1 MLKRAKSTVAHLV
14 RWADGANQNSLIL
27 FAGLTEQ
34 TKSHLSFRLG
44 RQSQSKA
51 VHFIDQVDKA
61 NLTSFH
67 PRVSPA
73 VYKINRSV
81 NLADGP
87 ILSELIDILF
97 AVISH

>member
-1 MLKRAKSTVAHLV
+1 MCFIS
-14 RWADGANQNSLIL
+14 S
-27 FAGLTEQ
+27 AGLTEK
-34 TKSHLSFRLG
+34 TKSSLSRPPG
-44 RQSQSKA
+44 RRGKLK
-51 VHFIDQVDKA
+51 VIYLFDWVDRA

-67 PRVSPA
+67 PRVSLA

>member
-1 MLKRAKSTVAHLV
+1 M
-14 RWADGANQNSLIL
+14 
-27 FAGLTEQ
+27 EQ
-34 TKSHLSFRLG
+34 TKSSSSRPPG
-44 RQSQSKA
+44 RRGKLKVIYWVDRANQSKA
-51 VHFIDQVDKA
+51 VHFIDQVDKE

-67 PRVSPA
+67 PIVSPA

-87 ILSELIDILF
+87 ILSELIDLLF

>member
-1 MLKRAKSTVAHLV
+1 M
-14 RWADGANQNSLIL
+14 
-27 FAGLTEQ
+27 EQ
-34 TKSHLSFRLG
+34 TKSSSSRPPG
-44 RQSQSKA
+44 RRGKLKVIYLFDWVDRANQSKA

-67 PRVSPA
+67 LRVSLA

-81 NLADGP
+81 NLVDGP

>member
-1 MLKRAKSTVAHLV
+1 MLKRAKSTVVHLV
-14 RWADGANQNSLIL
+14 RWADGANQNSFIL
-27 FAGLTEQ
+27 FAGLMEQ
-34 TKSHLSFRLG
+34 TKSSSSRPPG
-44 RQSQSKA
+44 RRSQSK
-51 VHFIDQVDKA
+51 VV
-61 NLTSFH
+61 H